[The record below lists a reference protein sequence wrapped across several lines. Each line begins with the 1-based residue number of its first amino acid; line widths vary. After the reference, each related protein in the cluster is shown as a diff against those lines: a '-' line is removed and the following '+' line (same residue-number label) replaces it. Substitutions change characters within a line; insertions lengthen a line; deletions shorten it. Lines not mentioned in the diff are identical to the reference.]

1 MFKPVNRYI
10 QIKVIEEPAPLTT
23 AAGILLPNDYEPK
36 EERFIQAN
44 VLGWSND
51 VRFATDLTQN
61 CKAIVDRT
69 MIEEIDSAG
78 SRIQVILDNYVLGLI
93 TEQK

>member
-10 QIKVIEEPAPLTT
+10 QINIVEEPAPSTT

-36 EERFIQAN
+36 EERFVQAN
-44 VLGWSND
+44 VVGWSDD

-69 MIEEIDSAG
+69 MIEEIGSTG
-78 SRIQVILDNYVLGLI
+78 SRIHVILDNYVLGLI
-93 TEQK
+93 TE